1 MIIARLEEPKE
12 TLIGNS
18 KEIIV
23 LQFDRFFKKIID
35 GMICEETSGN
45 GDDDKDTNFKYTHSF
60 NNWANQMKKD
70 SSQNS
75 IYSFLSEDKIPMRFI
90 QSRADKE
97 KDEDDLDQE
106 EKIRERVIVKTT
118 EEWFQ

>member
-1 MIIARLEEPKE
+1 MIADQQMIIARLQP
-12 TLIGNS
+12 LIGNS

-60 NNWANQMKKD
+60 NNWAKQMKKD
-70 SSQNS
+70 KSQNS
-75 IYSFLSEDKIPMRFI
+75 IYSFLSDG
-90 QSRADKE
+90 
-97 KDEDDLDQE
+97 
-106 EKIRERVIVKTT
+106 
-118 EEWFQ
+118 

>member
-1 MIIARLEEPKE
+1 
-12 TLIGNS
+12 
-18 KEIIV
+18 
-23 LQFDRFFKKIID
+23 
-35 GMICEETSGN
+35 MICEETSGN

-60 NNWANQMKKD
+60 NNWAKQMKKD
-70 SSQNS
+70 RSQNS
-75 IYSFLSEDKIPMRFI
+75 IYSFLSDGKTQMRFI

-106 EKIRERVIVKTT
+106 EKIRERVIEKTT